1 MSLDG
6 PGDVPDVFGAS
17 RTSVWRWTETEKIRY
32 ASSGD
37 GNKKAPI
44 VMIHG
49 FGSSADTWREQYA
62 ALAAAGHP
70 VYGIDLLGFG
80 GSDKPVEASYSINL
94 WARQVLDFVEE
105 VVGKQG
111 HGESAILFGNSI
123 GSLVACTAAA
133 DKARGSRVQGLVLNN
148 CAAGMNNKFLM
159 TSTKVSPIGRALFS
173 GIFGVLDFLLAQDGF
188 ASWFFE
194 RTKTEENVSKV
205 LQSVYV
211 NKARVDGD
219 LVSSILSP
227 ADDPNAQKV
236 FVKILC
242 GDPGATP
249 ETFMDEV
256 KQPML
261 LVWGDEDPFTPL
273 KQGYGTYFA
282 EELVEGRPKTEL
294 AVVNAGHC
302 PHDDAPKEVNEA
314 IIEWM
319 GRLPS
324 LVAQPV

>member
-1 MSLDG
+1 MVANGIDRRNRDSCRNYCNSTMIRAAALAVIALSGVVPCAAYTPASRFSLALRKPAATSSCAGKGGRSGRLPQQSRLGRKISSRPLLAMSLDG

-17 RTSVWRWTETEKIRY
+17 RTSVWRWIETEKIRY

-123 GSLVACTAAA
+123 GSLGEMRPPITP
-133 DKARGSRVQGLVLNN
+133 RVVHALPLSIENPIISASGQHSQPNSSGP
-148 CAAGMNNKFLM
+148 
-159 TSTKVSPIGRALFS
+159 TSKQRRMISHRDPFR
-173 GIFGVLDFLLAQDGF
+173 D
-188 ASWFFE
+188 
-194 RTKTEENVSKV
+194 
-205 LQSVYV
+205 LQSH
-211 NKARVDGD
+211 AQQRRTRRGA
-219 LVSSILSP
+219 P
-227 ADDPNAQKV
+227 ACRAW
-236 FVKILC
+236 FSTT
-242 GDPGATP
+242 A
-249 ETFMDEV
+249 
-256 KQPML
+256 L
-261 LVWGDEDPFTPL
+261 LE
-273 KQGYGTYFA
+273 
-282 EELVEGRPKTEL
+282 
-294 AVVNAGHC
+294 
-302 PHDDAPKEVNEA
+302 
-314 IIEWM
+314 
-319 GRLPS
+319 
-324 LVAQPV
+324 